1 MRTLRRRPERQT
13 AVGLARYRDDSCR
26 LHRHRRDALVDDA
39 HRDDHVGVVEDPL
52 DRTGSHPVG
61 DVRTLRFEHD
71 GRVGLDCRLG
81 VDDDGQRVVVDDDR
95 FGRVDRLTFRLGDDN
110 RDDVAHEPDAI
121 ARQRRTVHRGRQ
133 HHEAVVF
140 GQVEI
145 VGGVDRDHAGHRD
158 RVARVDAL
166 DHRVRDGRPHERDVG
181 QAGDLQVVE
190 VFGDTGEDARVFS
203 TADRITQNRTRRGHA
218 CASAYSPDSWRP
230 IGGADYRALLIP
242 PRVRPMEHTMDG
254 IAGVQA
260 RIQDIITQFNGP
272 PAAATDPSSPSGA
285 SGSSGSSST
294 DFASALAQAQSPT
307 ASSSASV
314 PASSGT
320 LNRAGVDAVQWAK
333 DFLTQIGAP
342 ITASNVQAITAWEQA
357 EGTKAAYNPL
367 ATTQGGFAGETQFN
381 SVGVKNYVSYQ
392 DGLAANVK
400 VINNGLY
407 PNILAAL
414 QQGNDA
420 MAVAQAI
427 ASSPWGTG
435 KGVERVLMS
444 QSGS

>member
-1 MRTLRRRPERQT
+1 
-13 AVGLARYRDDSCR
+13 
-26 LHRHRRDALVDDA
+26 
-39 HRDDHVGVVEDPL
+39 
-52 DRTGSHPVG
+52 
-61 DVRTLRFEHD
+61 
-71 GRVGLDCRLG
+71 
-81 VDDDGQRVVVDDDR
+81 
-95 FGRVDRLTFRLGDDN
+95 
-110 RDDVAHEPDAI
+110 
-121 ARQRRTVHRGRQ
+121 
-133 HHEAVVF
+133 
-140 GQVEI
+140 
-145 VGGVDRDHAGHRD
+145 
-158 RVARVDAL
+158 
-166 DHRVRDGRPHERDVG
+166 
-181 QAGDLQVVE
+181 
-190 VFGDTGEDARVFS
+190 
-203 TADRITQNRTRRGHA
+203 
-218 CASAYSPDSWRP
+218 
-230 IGGADYRALLIP
+230 
-242 PRVRPMEHTMDG
+242 MDG

-285 SGSSGSSST
+285 SGSSST
-294 DFASALAQAQSPT
+294 DFASALAQAQSST

-314 PASSGT
+314 PASSGAV
-320 LNRAGVDAVQWAK
+320 NRAGVDAVQWAK

-427 ASSPWGTG
+427 ANSPWGTG